1 VILATQGIFFV
12 SNVKQGSGGGLV
24 WRFQESEGRWR
35 KGRYMKLAE
44 ENEGRL
50 LGERKKLNS

>member
-1 VILATQGIFFV
+1 M

>member
-1 VILATQGIFFV
+1 M

-24 WRFQESEGRWR
+24 RRFQGSEGRWR
-35 KGRYMKLAE
+35 RGRYMKLAE

-50 LGERKKLNS
+50 LGERKKINF